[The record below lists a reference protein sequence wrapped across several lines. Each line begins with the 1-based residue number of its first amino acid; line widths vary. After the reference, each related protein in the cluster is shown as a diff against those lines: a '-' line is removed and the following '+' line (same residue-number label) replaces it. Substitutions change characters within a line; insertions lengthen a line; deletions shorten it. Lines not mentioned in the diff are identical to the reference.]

1 MSEETAAQ
9 VRELEGKDV
18 EVAEEPEDRGYG
30 IDVGLCDPFGNHL
43 RIAQVEQA

>member
-30 IDVGLCDPFGNHL
+30 IDFGLGDPFGNHL
-43 RIAQVEQA
+43 RIAQVKQA